1 MTQSVQ
7 MESQLPVFRPVAGH
21 HAPVPFLLTRDM
33 FGGIPVELG
42 GAEITALVGRP
53 VAEPHVHDV
62 PEIYLL
68 FSPEPGGAEI
78 DVEVE
83 DESFRLTAPAALFVP
98 AGRRHRFVTRSAV
111 PGSYCYGL
119 FLHAGDP
126 SHADPDP
133 RHTPA
138 HAHGSQDRSEAHG
151 DH

>member
-1 MTQSVQ
+1 
-7 MESQLPVFRPVAGH
+7 MESQLPVFRSVAGH

-119 FLHAGDP
+119 FLHASP
-126 SHADPDP
+126 EQSQ
-133 RHTPA
+133 TPA